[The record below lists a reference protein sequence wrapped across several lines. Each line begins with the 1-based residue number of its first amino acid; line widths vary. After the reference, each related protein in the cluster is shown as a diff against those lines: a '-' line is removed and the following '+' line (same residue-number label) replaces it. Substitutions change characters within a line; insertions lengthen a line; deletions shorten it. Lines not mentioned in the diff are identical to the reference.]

1 MPRGS
6 GRPRA
11 RARVVSR
18 TINARRLLVL
28 SARFVSRGSGH
39 PASVGYGRLRG
50 LAVAS
55 VIAIGAALAPA
66 ASAAA
71 LNPDDFN
78 TSCPTYGGQQ
88 ICSGEVPSFDGMK
101 LDVDLTLPEQDS
113 GSSHP
118 LIVMLHGFGNN
129 KHEWE
134 STTDAGDG
142 ADKNQ
147 WNSHWFAKHGYYV
160 LTYTARGFQD
170 QGPDREDEPDTPS
183 GTSVD
188 APSGTIHL
196 KSREFE
202 VRDTQW
208 LAALVAAAY
217 PDVARDQIAV
227 TGGSYGGGES
237 WLQASQADWTFP
249 HDQTADDSDPLPVLH
264 LQVAIPKYPWTD
276 LAYSLAPNG
285 HPGFGPSNR
294 PSEDP
299 LYESSQCAPDD
310 DTCAVP
316 GGNPLGVVKNSY
328 VDGFLALGSADGV
341 FEEGTG
347 PGPEEGPYSTAGWY
361 ARIVA
366 PGGEPY
372 DVPGDPVIEQ
382 LRRGL
387 TEFRGSYY
395 QDEGWKAE
403 ADSGREVAVFSIQ
416 GWTDDLFEAVESF
429 RQFKYLKRLDP
440 KWPVAVSL
448 SDVGDSRAQN
458 LPDTWIGLNNQA
470 WQFLQANIGGADKT
484 QQTSV
489 TSQPTICAG
498 SSTPAQELSATSP
511 EGLSSGTLTVAFNRP
526 GSLTSASGASDPNG
540 PATDP
545 IVGGTAEPGDRCRTD
560 QGPALGGYTV
570 TSQPLKNTRTYIGLG
585 WVTVPYTFTGQTGQ
599 LDTRVWDVPPGG
611 KALLMTRGTY
621 RFSVPLY
628 DQPTGTVRLPL
639 FGNHW
644 VLPKGHRLRLDLTEV
659 DPSYLRPRNEPS
671 AITFSP
677 PRLVLPTRESGDVTL
692 TGS

>member
-1 MPRGS
+1 ML
-6 GRPRA
+6 A
-11 RARVVSR
+11 
-18 TINARRLLVL
+18 L
-28 SARFVSRGSGH
+28 SAFPFARSGNSAFVR
-39 PASVGYGRLRG
+39 YGRLHG
-50 LAVAS
+50 LAVAG
-55 VIAIGAALAPA
+55 VIAIAPALAPT

-71 LNPDDFN
+71 LDPNYFN
-78 TSCPTYGGQQ
+78 SSCPTYGGQQ

-113 GSSHP
+113 GSHP

-147 WNSHWFAKHGYYV
+147 WNSHWFARHGYYV
-160 LTYTARGFQD
+160 LTYTARGFRD
-170 QGPDREDEPDTPS
+170 DGPDRPDEPNTPS

-202 VRDTQW
+202 IRDTQW

-249 HDQTADDSDPLPVLH
+249 HEQTANDSDPLPVLK
-264 LQVAIPKYPWTD
+264 LQVAVPKYPWTD

-294 PSEDP
+294 PSEGP

-316 GGNPLGVVKNSY
+316 NGNPLGVVKNSY
-328 VDGFLALGSADGV
+328 VDAFFGLGTAGGA
-341 FEEGTG
+341 FEEGSG
-347 PGPEEGPYSTAGWY
+347 PGLEEGPYSTAGWY

-372 DVPGDPVIEQ
+372 DVPNPPDAVIAQ
-382 LRRGL
+382 IRRGL
-387 TEFRGSYY
+387 TEIRGSYY
-395 QDEGWKAE
+395 QDEGWNAQLE
-403 ADSGREVAVFSIQ
+403 SGREVAVFSIQ

-440 KWPVAVSL
+440 KWPVAL
-448 SDVGDSRAQN
+448 ALADVGHSRAQN
-458 LPDTWIGLNNQA
+458 LPDTWLRLNNQA
-470 WQFLQANIGGADKT
+470 WQFLQSNIGAADKS
-484 QQTSV
+484 QQTTV

-498 SSTPAQELSATSP
+498 SSTPAQALTATTP
-511 EGLSSGTLTVAFNRP
+511 EGLSSGTLSVAFNRP
-526 GSLTSASGASDPNG
+526 GSLTSASGLTDPNG

-545 IVGGTAEPGDRCRTD
+545 VVGPTAEPGDRCRTD
-560 QGPALGGYTV
+560 AGPALGGYTA
-570 TSQPLKNTRTYIGLG
+570 TSQPVKSTRTYIGLG
-585 WVTVPYTFTGQTGQ
+585 WVEVPYTFTGQTGQ

-628 DQPTGTVRLPL
+628 DQPTGTIRLPL

-644 VLPKGHRLRLDLTEV
+644 VLPKGHRVRIDLTQV
-659 DPSYLRPRNEPS
+659 DQPFLRPSNVPS

-677 PRLVLPTRESGDVTL
+677 PRLVLPTRESGDVAL
-692 TGS
+692 IGG